1 MGSLLLIVGFA
12 FVLAGFLSIAGI
24 SELGMEY
31 ARYTQIQNLSFLQS
45 YEETWVYIGF
55 GILLILLSLALF
67 RRRKS
72 V

>member
-31 ARYTQIQNLSFLQS
+31 ARYTQIQNLSFLQN